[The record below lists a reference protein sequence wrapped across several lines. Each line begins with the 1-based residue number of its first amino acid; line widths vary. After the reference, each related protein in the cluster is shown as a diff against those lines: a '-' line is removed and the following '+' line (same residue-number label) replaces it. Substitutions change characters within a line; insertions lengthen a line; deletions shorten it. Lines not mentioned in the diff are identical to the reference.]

1 MRLYLDIETLPSQR
15 PDVLEEIRASCKT
28 ELDAA
33 LENITPPSNYKDQA
47 KIEGWWGDVG
57 LPKIQLL
64 KDAHERTVDE
74 NYRKTG
80 LDGAFGHICIIGWAL
95 DDGEAQTLMHADD
108 EKSLLRDFGKALKAI
123 PPSELHSTMIVGH
136 NCANFDIR
144 FMAQRAIVHGI
155 RPHPVIARAARA
167 KPWEDTIL
175 FDTMVQWAGVGG
187 RITLD
192 KLCRALSVPSPKG
205 EIDGSKVWDYVK
217 AGRIAE
223 VAEYCKRD
231 VEATRAVHRRMTFA
245 MEPIRQPEFDDVA
258 PFFDNL
264 PIRPREL

>member
-1 MRLYLDIETLPSQR
+1 MKLYLDTETIPAQR
-15 PDVLEEIRASCKT
+15 PDVLEEIRAVEKIA
-28 ELDAA
+28 LDAA
-33 LENITPPSNYKDQA
+33 LAAIKPPGNYKKQETIDAWNAEEAPKLAQALRDQF
-47 KIEGWWGDVG
+47 DS
-57 LPKIQLL
+57 
-64 KDAHERTVDE
+64 TVE
-74 NYRKTG
+74 AAYRKTG
-80 LDGAFGHICIIGWAL
+80 LDGAFGQICVIGWAL
-95 DDGEAQTLMHADD
+95 DDDEPQVLMSADD
-108 EKSLLRDFGKALKAI
+108 EKHLLREFGRALKSI
-123 PPSELHSTMIVGH
+123 PPNELHATMIVGH

-167 KPWEDTIL
+167 KPWEDQIL

-187 RITLD
+187 KISLD
-192 KLCRALSVPSPKG
+192 KLCRALGVPSPKG

-245 MEPIRQPEFDDVA
+245 TEPIRQAQFDDVA
-258 PFFDNL
+258 A
-264 PIRPREL
+264 